1 MAKAERMQTKVAAPR
16 HWRILFLDHLAET
29 SNVKSSAAY
38 AGVSFERACRT
49 RREEPEFARQWLAAL
64 AEGYVHLE
72 MEILR
77 RFREGDF
84 KAADAE
90 RYDVANAVRLLAAH
104 RDSAASVQARTRDV
118 SSAEVRA
125 SIDRKIE
132 EIRRR
137 VTKAPAE
144 EQQLP

>member
-1 MAKAERMQTKVAAPR
+1 MAKAGKMQTKVAVPR
-16 HWRILFLDHLAET
+16 HWRARFLDHLAET
-29 SNVKSSAAY
+29 SNERSSAAH
-38 AGVSFERACRT
+38 AGVSLERACRA
-49 RREEPEFARQWLAAL
+49 RRDEPEFARQWLAAV

-84 KAADAE
+84 KTADAE
-90 RYDVANAVRLLAAH
+90 RYDFANAVRLLVAH
-104 RDSAASVQARTRDV
+104 RGTTAGAQVMTQDV

-137 VTKAPAE
+137 VTRTPPGG
-144 EQQLP
+144 QQLP